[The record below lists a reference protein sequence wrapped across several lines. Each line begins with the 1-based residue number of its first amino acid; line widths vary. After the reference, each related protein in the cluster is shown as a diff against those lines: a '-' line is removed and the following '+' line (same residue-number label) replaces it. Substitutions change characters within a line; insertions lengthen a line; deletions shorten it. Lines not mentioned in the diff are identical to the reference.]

1 MYLILSRIKLKKYF
15 PLAAHPSRTVR
26 ALAALAGTAL
36 VLAGERVS
44 FTRVIARTPV
54 LAALDGLGRHAS

>member
-1 MYLILSRIKLKKYF
+1 M
-15 PLAAHPSRTVR
+15 R

-54 LAALDGLGRHAS
+54 LAALDGLGRRPS